1 MMCGYPFVG
10 TLVKRFGNRAVSA
23 GGAFLALTGTLPL
36 VYRASHGL
44 VIPILGFALFIPR
57 HGSELCWRSFPFGCV
72 FFRPPGRPAE
82 ATTALNIVMRIGG
95 PTLTTVC
102 ATFLGWRLGLAQ
114 TPAALQGAFTAAFL
128 LLCMFHAALF
138 AAAMRLPQSV
148 EGTNKQPH
156 ASASVTLESVSE

>member
-1 MMCGYPFVG
+1 MCGYPFVG

-72 FFRPPGRPAE
+72 FFRPPGRPADGHHCSE
-82 ATTALNIVMRIGG
+82 HCDAYRRAYAYDGLRN
-95 PTLTTVC
+95 
-102 ATFLGWRLGLAQ
+102 FLGMAIGACADSGCVAGRIYGGVSF
-114 TPAALQGAFTAAFL
+114 ALYVPRRSVCRRHATAT
-128 LLCMFHAALF
+128 
-138 AAAMRLPQSV
+138 V
-148 EGTNKQPH
+148 GGGN
-156 ASASVTLESVSE
+156 